1 MRAGCTPS
9 LRRRSAAVA
18 SAIAVALALGGCADD
33 LEAFRDE
40 LRPLEDTAEEQRSEI
55 AVRLRSLRLGSAED
69 ARAVRHDTAEL
80 SETYDEIEALEPP
93 DDYEEPFAAYV
104 RANESLVRDLR
115 RFADELAA
123 GRAGGLRDAS
133 DAVVDAL
140 GKSQS
145 ARLRW
150 LE

>member
-1 MRAGCTPS
+1 M
-9 LRRRSAAVA
+9 LRRRSAAA
-18 SAIAVALALGGCADD
+18 SALALAALGLSACADD

-40 LRPLEDTAEEQRSEI
+40 LRPLEETAAEQRAEV
-55 AVRLRSLRLGSAED
+55 AGRLRSVKLGSTRD
-69 ARAVRHDTAEL
+69 ASALRAHAGEL
-80 SETYDEIEALEPP
+80 SKTYDEIERLEPP
-93 DDYEEPFAAYV
+93 GDYEKPFAAYG
-104 RANESLVRDLR
+104 RANEQLVSDLR

-123 GRAGGLRDAS
+123 ADERGLQDAS
-133 DAVVDAL
+133 DDLVDAL